1 MATLAQLR
9 ERAGQD
15 GAAALA
21 LAEAVLMGDAGLPD
35 RAEAYRLAEQSARLG
50 HSDGRRAWVYMTA
63 AGIGCAAD
71 PVRARAMLAELASED
86 RFAGVQLQFL
96 DHMTCEKRAAE
107 VDAETLS
114 ADPEIRIW
122 HQLFSPAECRYL
134 LLTATPWLQ
143 KALVI
148 DEATG
153 HGIPD
158 AKRDA
163 DTASFPPL
171 AEDLVVQAVNRT
183 IARASGTDKA
193 WGEPL
198 TILRYRPG
206 QQYKPHHDAGGPER
220 GLDMRHW
227 TALIWLN
234 EDYAGGE
241 TWFPD
246 LKLKVRGGIG
256 DLLVFRNVA
265 DGKPDERMLHAGRPV
280 TSGEKWMASRW
291 IRAKDYLA

>member
-9 ERAGQD
+9 QRAAQD

-21 LAEAVLMGDAGLPD
+21 LAEAVLMGDAGAPD
-35 RAEAYRLAEQSARLG
+35 QAEAYRLVEQSARLG

-63 AGIGCAAD
+63 AGIGCEPD
-71 PVRARAMLAELASED
+71 PARARSMLAELASED

-96 DHMTCEKRAAE
+96 DHMTCEKHAGEVEAE
-107 VDAETLS
+107 VLS
-114 ADPEIRIW
+114 ADPDIRIW

-148 DEATG
+148 DEASG

-171 AEDLVVQAVNRT
+171 AEDLVIQAVNRT
-183 IARASGTDKA
+183 IARVSATDKA

-206 QQYKPHHDAGGPER
+206 QQYKPHHDAGGRER

-234 EDYAGGE
+234 EEYDGGE
-241 TWFPD
+241 TSFPE

-256 DLLVFRNVA
+256 DLLVFRNVT
-265 DGKPDERMLHAGRPV
+265 DDRPDERMLHAGRPV
-280 TSGEKWMASRW
+280 TGGEKWMASRW
-291 IRAKDYLA
+291 IRARDYLG